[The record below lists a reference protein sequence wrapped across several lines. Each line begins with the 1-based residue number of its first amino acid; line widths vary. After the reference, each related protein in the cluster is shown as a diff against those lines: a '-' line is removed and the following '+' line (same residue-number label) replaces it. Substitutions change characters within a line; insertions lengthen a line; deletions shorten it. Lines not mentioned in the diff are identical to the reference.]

1 MYVEND
7 FLNGQKE
14 YASAFLEPVY
24 DDILAFMNQ
33 GIVVNHCRRRLAW
46 ASTSIS
52 LTQGNMSED
61 NIMVELP
68 FDLVK
73 PSLLTVDEIG
83 DLSWEMRDNADQGYF
98 GSIEDYRVV
107 GTLKAEINRIVRDNV
122 NAILRNKYPKV
133 GSYILY
139 VNTVVRNDTNLK
151 NVLIDVNISIEFAS
165 K

>member
-1 MYVEND
+1 M
-7 FLNGQKE
+7 
-14 YASAFLEPVY
+14 
-24 DDILAFMNQ
+24 
-33 GIVVNHCRRRLAW
+33 
-46 ASTSIS
+46 
-52 LTQGNMSED
+52 
-61 NIMVELP
+61 
-68 FDLVK
+68 VK
-73 PSLLTVDEIG
+73 PSLLAVDEIG

-107 GTLKAEINRIVRDNV
+107 GTLKSEINRVVRDNV

-151 NVLIDVNISIEFAS
+151 NVLIDVNISIEFPS